1 MFSLILVI
9 VFKEFS
15 DQRLNVEGLSTI
27 LLSMNLFFNQMYVI
41 SCNVPEL
48 IRRIGILNN
57 NKKFIEELFD
67 YKTSN
72 NPDVYIETGKIE
84 FKNVSFSYNTE
95 KTNQETL
102 TETHKPSENVL
113 TNKNVI
119 IEDKEIVALF
129 GTSGSGKSTFV
140 KLIMKII
147 SPQEGTILIDDKDI
161 NNMSTE
167 FLKKYV
173 TYISQDMSTLFN
185 NSILYNIIYGTKLV
199 DATTSD
205 RTGTISA
212 TPSAKD
218 EVVKLMSKYNLQHIY
233 KNVGQDAEFLDYVVG
248 KAGETL
254 SGGQRQMIH
263 LIRAILNTDSKIL
276 ILDEPTSALDLETKR
291 NVIKMIKN
299 ECKDKTV
306 LIITHDEDVK
316 NMCDRVLLFSKN

>member
-1 MFSLILVI
+1 
-9 VFKEFS
+9 
-15 DQRLNVEGLSTI
+15 
-27 LLSMNLFFNQMYVI
+27 
-41 SCNVPEL
+41 
-48 IRRIGILNN
+48 
-57 NKKFIEELFD
+57 
-67 YKTSN
+67 
-72 NPDVYIETGKIE
+72 
-84 FKNVSFSYNTE
+84 
-95 KTNQETL
+95 
-102 TETHKPSENVL
+102 
-113 TNKNVI
+113 
-119 IEDKEIVALF
+119 
-129 GTSGSGKSTFV
+129 
-140 KLIMKII
+140 
-147 SPQEGTILIDDKDI
+147 
-161 NNMSTE
+161 
-167 FLKKYV
+167 
-173 TYISQDMSTLFN
+173 MSTLFN